1 MARYL
6 SLLLVWCACGD
17 GDDPALDA
25 GTTTATDAGTDV
37 GPTGCLEASSEC
49 TGGGACCDGLVC
61 RASSGG
67 REFCVTPDDTCFV
80 GAATGCCL
88 DDADCAGEARC
99 HASECRHDGD
109 GVCKDVPAEGECWS
123 DRDCTAGATCS
134 GAVMCPCGESCAEA
148 DAPGTCG

>member
-1 MARYL
+1 MTRCL
-6 SLLLVWCACGD
+6 VLCLLLCACGD
-17 GDDPALDA
+17 DDAPSPTDAGTVPLDA
-25 GTTTATDAGTDV
+25 GTDA

-49 TGGGACCDGLVC
+49 TGGGACCEELVC

-67 REFCVTPDDTCFV
+67 REFCVTADDTCFV

-99 HASECRHDGD
+99 HAFECRHDGD
-109 GVCKDVPAEGECWS
+109 GVCKEPPAEGACWS
-123 DRDCTAGATCS
+123 DRDCTGGATCA
-134 GAVMCPCGESCAEA
+134 GAALCPCGESCPVA